1 MTGWYKKTGYR
12 LLAATFAFMA
22 AACDK
27 PEDAAVVDMQDDM
40 AEVVVL
46 SYEEQESGT
55 GSYPVR
61 VLVSPEF
68 LRMDDGY
75 AASDFVL
82 LDRREKIISSVSH
95 TDRSVMVIRN
105 QPADAGLPENIALRV
120 VREADEEAPAIA
132 GKRPEQIKYLANDEL
147 CFQSVT
153 VPGLLQDA
161 VSAMGEYAVILA
173 NRQSNNMQSVP
184 LNMRTPCFL
193 SRYVYAPARQFQ
205 YGLPVQ
211 EWDDSGYSRTLV
223 NFSDREMRPL
233 SLFELPVGYD
243 SFSPGQ

>member
-1 MTGWYKKTGYR
+1 MRALFKKVAYR
-12 LLAATFAFMA
+12 LPAVMLVFITT
-22 AACDK
+22 ACEK
-27 PEDAAVVDMQDDM
+27 PDEAAVVDVQEDKT
-40 AEVVVL
+40 AVLVL
-46 SYEEQESGT
+46 SYEEQEQGT
-55 GSYPVR
+55 DTYPVR

-82 LDRREKIISSVSH
+82 LDRRQKTISSVSH
-95 TDRSVMVIRN
+95 PDRSIMVIKN
-105 QPADAGLPENIALRV
+105 QHADADMPADITLRV
-120 VREADEEAPAIA
+120 VREVDEEAPAIT
-132 GKRPEQIKYLANDEL
+132 GKQPEQIQYLANDDL

-161 VSAMGEYAVILA
+161 VRAMEEYAQILA
-173 NRQSNNMQSVP
+173 NRQLNNMQSVP

-205 YGLPVQ
+205 YGLPLQ
-211 EWDDSGYSRTLV
+211 EWDSSGYSRSLV
-223 NFSDREMRPL
+223 NFSDREMMPL
-233 SLFELPVGYD
+233 SLFELPEDYD